1 MSRVYYDRLVD
12 VKIINSP
19 QRSFDDFG
27 RKIITK
33 QNEQWVAV
41 YHKVNDKYIVT
52 DDINKSG
59 LNGNADTISVIGYAD
74 SIDLIM
80 FVIYEH
86 QISMGKKFT
95 IFNEIKLMKR
105 EASTRANDF
114 EWEWNQKK
122 MAQKTK
128 YMQQYET
135 YDLEYYESKDDPY

>member
-19 QRSFDDFG
+19 QRSFDDLG
-27 RKIITK
+27 RKIVTK
-33 QNEQWVAV
+33 HFEQWVAV

-59 LNGNADTISVIGYAD
+59 LNGNADIISVIGYAD

-86 QISMGKKFT
+86 QVSLGKKFT
-95 IFNEIKLMKR
+95 IFNEIKLMKKD
-105 EASTRANDF
+105 EITKSNDF

-122 MAQKTK
+122 MALKNK
-128 YMQQYET
+128 YMKQYDT
-135 YDLEYYESKDDPY
+135 YDYEYYESKDDPY